1 MYQPACLQEL
11 GYVSKKKKRNG
22 PEWIRLFVVNFR
34 TVFGT
39 TLTDN
44 RTNIHRL

>member
-1 MYQPACLQEL
+1 MYQPACLQVTGTSE
-11 GYVSKKKKRNG
+11 KRNG
-22 PEWIRLFVVNFR
+22 PEWIRLFVVNLR
-34 TVFGT
+34 TAFGT